1 MNAER
6 KFLLACLIFALVIYA
21 IHTFGLFDLL
31 TDLPHLQTLIRQSGL
46 FGYSLY
52 ILLFIIATLFLLP
65 GSILVIAGGIVFGP
79 LLGTLLSLIAATLA
93 SSCSFLLARWLGRDL
108 LLKYVGHSHTF
119 QAIEKGIARNGIDF
133 LILTRLIPLFPYNI
147 QNYAYGLTTIA
158 FWPYTLIS
166 ALTTLPGIV
175 IYTVMASD
183 LANEGITLRFILQLC
198 LAGLALFILVQLAK
212 LYARHKHVD
221 LSARAAA
228 HLLTQKMKDRT
239 MSQHYSVSWKKG
251 LAALCLLA
259 VAGLSGCDQKENA
272 AAKVEYDGLSNS
284 QPLRVDANNHTV
296 TMLVQI
302 NGRFLTD
309 DTRHGIVFKDGS
321 NGHKSLF
328 MAYATPKAFY
338 EALKEAGGTPGEN
351 MTMDNKETTH
361 VTGSK
366 LDISVNW
373 QGAAKAYSFDEVIVD
388 SNGKKLDMRF
398 GGNLT
403 AAEEKKTGCL
413 VCLDSCPVGIV
424 SNATYTYGAV
434 EKRGEVKF
442 KGNASV
448 LPADNT
454 LATVTFKI
462 TE

>member
-6 KFLLACLIFALVIYA
+6 NFLFACLIFALVIYA
-21 IHTFGLFDLL
+21 IHAFGLFDLL

-52 ILLFIIATLFLLP
+52 ILLFIIAPLFLLP

-93 SSCSFLLARWLGRDL
+93 SSSSFLLARWLGRDL

-221 LSARAAA
+221 LSASRRSPLTHPKNEGKNDVATLFSVMEKRTGCT
-228 HLLTQKMKDRT
+228 LLT
-239 MSQHYSVSWKKG
+239 
-251 LAALCLLA
+251 
-259 VAGLSGCDQKENA
+259 GCCRA
-272 AAKVEYDGLSNS
+272 
-284 QPLRVDANNHTV
+284 
-296 TMLVQI
+296 
-302 NGRFLTD
+302 
-309 DTRHGIVFKDGS
+309 
-321 NGHKSLF
+321 
-328 MAYATPKAFY
+328 
-338 EALKEAGGTPGEN
+338 
-351 MTMDNKETTH
+351 
-361 VTGSK
+361 
-366 LDISVNW
+366 
-373 QGAAKAYSFDEVIVD
+373 
-388 SNGKKLDMRF
+388 
-398 GGNLT
+398 
-403 AAEEKKTGCL
+403 
-413 VCLDSCPVGIV
+413 
-424 SNATYTYGAV
+424 
-434 EKRGEVKF
+434 
-442 KGNASV
+442 
-448 LPADNT
+448 
-454 LATVTFKI
+454 
-462 TE
+462 

>member
-21 IHTFGLFDLL
+21 IHAFGLFDLL

-147 QNYAYGLTTIA
+147 QNYAYGLTTIT

-198 LAGLALFILVQLAK
+198 LAGLALFILIQLAK

-221 LSARAAA
+221 LSASRRSP
-228 HLLTQKMKDRT
+228 LT
-239 MSQHYSVSWKKG
+239 H
-251 LAALCLLA
+251 
-259 VAGLSGCDQKENA
+259 
-272 AAKVEYDGLSNS
+272 
-284 QPLRVDANNHTV
+284 
-296 TMLVQI
+296 
-302 NGRFLTD
+302 
-309 DTRHGIVFKDGS
+309 
-321 NGHKSLF
+321 
-328 MAYATPKAFY
+328 PKN
-338 EALKEAGGTPGEN
+338 EG
-351 MTMDNKETTH
+351 
-361 VTGSK
+361 
-366 LDISVNW
+366 
-373 QGAAKAYSFDEVIVD
+373 
-388 SNGKKLDMRF
+388 
-398 GGNLT
+398 
-403 AAEEKKTGCL
+403 
-413 VCLDSCPVGIV
+413 
-424 SNATYTYGAV
+424 
-434 EKRGEVKF
+434 
-442 KGNASV
+442 
-448 LPADNT
+448 
-454 LATVTFKI
+454 
-462 TE
+462 

>member
-6 KFLLACLIFALVIYA
+6 KFLLACLIFALLIYA
-21 IHTFGLFDLL
+21 IHAFGLFDLL

-147 QNYAYGLTTIA
+147 QNYAYGLTTIT

-221 LSARAAA
+221 LSASRRSP
-228 HLLTQKMKDRT
+228 LT
-239 MSQHYSVSWKKG
+239 H
-251 LAALCLLA
+251 
-259 VAGLSGCDQKENA
+259 
-272 AAKVEYDGLSNS
+272 
-284 QPLRVDANNHTV
+284 
-296 TMLVQI
+296 
-302 NGRFLTD
+302 
-309 DTRHGIVFKDGS
+309 
-321 NGHKSLF
+321 
-328 MAYATPKAFY
+328 PKN
-338 EALKEAGGTPGEN
+338 EG
-351 MTMDNKETTH
+351 
-361 VTGSK
+361 
-366 LDISVNW
+366 
-373 QGAAKAYSFDEVIVD
+373 
-388 SNGKKLDMRF
+388 
-398 GGNLT
+398 
-403 AAEEKKTGCL
+403 
-413 VCLDSCPVGIV
+413 
-424 SNATYTYGAV
+424 
-434 EKRGEVKF
+434 
-442 KGNASV
+442 
-448 LPADNT
+448 
-454 LATVTFKI
+454 
-462 TE
+462 

>member
-6 KFLLACLIFALVIYA
+6 KFLFACLIFALVIYA
-21 IHTFGLFDLL
+21 IHAFGLFELL
-31 TDLPHLQTLIRQSGL
+31 TDLPHLLTLIRQSGL

-147 QNYAYGLTTIA
+147 QNYAYGLTTIT

-221 LSARAAA
+221 LSASRRSP
-228 HLLTQKMKDRT
+228 LT
-239 MSQHYSVSWKKG
+239 H
-251 LAALCLLA
+251 
-259 VAGLSGCDQKENA
+259 
-272 AAKVEYDGLSNS
+272 
-284 QPLRVDANNHTV
+284 
-296 TMLVQI
+296 
-302 NGRFLTD
+302 
-309 DTRHGIVFKDGS
+309 
-321 NGHKSLF
+321 
-328 MAYATPKAFY
+328 PKN
-338 EALKEAGGTPGEN
+338 EG
-351 MTMDNKETTH
+351 
-361 VTGSK
+361 
-366 LDISVNW
+366 
-373 QGAAKAYSFDEVIVD
+373 
-388 SNGKKLDMRF
+388 
-398 GGNLT
+398 
-403 AAEEKKTGCL
+403 
-413 VCLDSCPVGIV
+413 
-424 SNATYTYGAV
+424 
-434 EKRGEVKF
+434 
-442 KGNASV
+442 
-448 LPADNT
+448 
-454 LATVTFKI
+454 
-462 TE
+462 

>member
-6 KFLLACLIFALVIYA
+6 KFLFACLIFALVIYA
-21 IHTFGLFDLL
+21 IHAFGLFDLL
-31 TDLPHLQTLIRQSGL
+31 TDLPHLQTLIRQSGF

-52 ILLFIIATLFLLP
+52 ILLFIIATLLLLP

-108 LLKYVGHSHTF
+108 LLKYVGHSNTF

-221 LSARAAA
+221 LSASRRSP
-228 HLLTQKMKDRT
+228 LTHPKN
-239 MSQHYSVSWKKG
+239 
-251 LAALCLLA
+251 
-259 VAGLSGCDQKENA
+259 E
-272 AAKVEYDGLSNS
+272 
-284 QPLRVDANNHTV
+284 
-296 TMLVQI
+296 
-302 NGRFLTD
+302 
-309 DTRHGIVFKDGS
+309 GS
-321 NGHKSLF
+321 NDVATLF
-328 MAYATPKAFY
+328 
-338 EALKEAGGTPGEN
+338 
-351 MTMDNKETTH
+351 
-361 VTGSK
+361 
-366 LDISVNW
+366 SV
-373 QGAAKAYSFDEVIVD
+373 
-388 SNGKKLDMRF
+388 M
-398 GGNLT
+398 
-403 AAEEKKTGCL
+403 EKRTGC
-413 VCLDSCPVGIV
+413 
-424 SNATYTYGAV
+424 
-434 EKRGEVKF
+434 
-442 KGNASV
+442 
-448 LPADNT
+448 T
-454 LATVTFKI
+454 LFTGCCWA
-462 TE
+462 

>member
-6 KFLLACLIFALVIYA
+6 NFLFACLIFALVIYA
-21 IHTFGLFDLL
+21 IHAFGLFDLL

-93 SSCSFLLARWLGRDL
+93 SSSSFLLARWLGRDL
-108 LLKYVGHSHTF
+108 LRKYVGHSHTF

-183 LANEGITLRFILQLC
+183 LASEGITLRFILQLC

-221 LSARAAA
+221 LSASRRSP
-228 HLLTQKMKDRT
+228 LT
-239 MSQHYSVSWKKG
+239 H
-251 LAALCLLA
+251 
-259 VAGLSGCDQKENA
+259 
-272 AAKVEYDGLSNS
+272 
-284 QPLRVDANNHTV
+284 
-296 TMLVQI
+296 
-302 NGRFLTD
+302 
-309 DTRHGIVFKDGS
+309 
-321 NGHKSLF
+321 
-328 MAYATPKAFY
+328 PKN
-338 EALKEAGGTPGEN
+338 EG
-351 MTMDNKETTH
+351 
-361 VTGSK
+361 
-366 LDISVNW
+366 
-373 QGAAKAYSFDEVIVD
+373 
-388 SNGKKLDMRF
+388 
-398 GGNLT
+398 
-403 AAEEKKTGCL
+403 
-413 VCLDSCPVGIV
+413 
-424 SNATYTYGAV
+424 
-434 EKRGEVKF
+434 
-442 KGNASV
+442 
-448 LPADNT
+448 
-454 LATVTFKI
+454 
-462 TE
+462 

>member
-6 KFLLACLIFALVIYA
+6 KFLFACLIFALVIYA
-21 IHTFGLFDLL
+21 FGLFELL
-31 TDLPHLQTLIRQSGL
+31 TDLPHLLTLIRQSGL

-221 LSARAAA
+221 LSASRRSP
-228 HLLTQKMKDRT
+228 LT
-239 MSQHYSVSWKKG
+239 H
-251 LAALCLLA
+251 
-259 VAGLSGCDQKENA
+259 
-272 AAKVEYDGLSNS
+272 
-284 QPLRVDANNHTV
+284 
-296 TMLVQI
+296 
-302 NGRFLTD
+302 
-309 DTRHGIVFKDGS
+309 
-321 NGHKSLF
+321 
-328 MAYATPKAFY
+328 PKN
-338 EALKEAGGTPGEN
+338 EG
-351 MTMDNKETTH
+351 
-361 VTGSK
+361 
-366 LDISVNW
+366 
-373 QGAAKAYSFDEVIVD
+373 
-388 SNGKKLDMRF
+388 
-398 GGNLT
+398 
-403 AAEEKKTGCL
+403 
-413 VCLDSCPVGIV
+413 
-424 SNATYTYGAV
+424 
-434 EKRGEVKF
+434 
-442 KGNASV
+442 
-448 LPADNT
+448 
-454 LATVTFKI
+454 
-462 TE
+462 

>member
-6 KFLLACLIFALVIYA
+6 NFLFACLIFALVIYA
-21 IHTFGLFDLL
+21 IHAFGLFDLL

-212 LYARHKHVD
+212 FYARHKHVD
-221 LSARAAA
+221 LSASRRSP
-228 HLLTQKMKDRT
+228 LT
-239 MSQHYSVSWKKG
+239 H
-251 LAALCLLA
+251 
-259 VAGLSGCDQKENA
+259 
-272 AAKVEYDGLSNS
+272 
-284 QPLRVDANNHTV
+284 
-296 TMLVQI
+296 
-302 NGRFLTD
+302 
-309 DTRHGIVFKDGS
+309 
-321 NGHKSLF
+321 
-328 MAYATPKAFY
+328 PKN
-338 EALKEAGGTPGEN
+338 EG
-351 MTMDNKETTH
+351 
-361 VTGSK
+361 
-366 LDISVNW
+366 
-373 QGAAKAYSFDEVIVD
+373 
-388 SNGKKLDMRF
+388 
-398 GGNLT
+398 
-403 AAEEKKTGCL
+403 
-413 VCLDSCPVGIV
+413 
-424 SNATYTYGAV
+424 
-434 EKRGEVKF
+434 
-442 KGNASV
+442 
-448 LPADNT
+448 
-454 LATVTFKI
+454 
-462 TE
+462 

>member
-21 IHTFGLFDLL
+21 IHAFGLFDLL

-93 SSCSFLLARWLGRDL
+93 SLCSFLLARWLGRDL

-221 LSARAAA
+221 LSASRRSPLS
-228 HLLTQKMKDRT
+228 HPKN
-239 MSQHYSVSWKKG
+239 KG
-251 LAALCLLA
+251 
-259 VAGLSGCDQKENA
+259 
-272 AAKVEYDGLSNS
+272 
-284 QPLRVDANNHTV
+284 
-296 TMLVQI
+296 
-302 NGRFLTD
+302 
-309 DTRHGIVFKDGS
+309 
-321 NGHKSLF
+321 
-328 MAYATPKAFY
+328 
-338 EALKEAGGTPGEN
+338 
-351 MTMDNKETTH
+351 
-361 VTGSK
+361 
-366 LDISVNW
+366 
-373 QGAAKAYSFDEVIVD
+373 
-388 SNGKKLDMRF
+388 
-398 GGNLT
+398 
-403 AAEEKKTGCL
+403 
-413 VCLDSCPVGIV
+413 
-424 SNATYTYGAV
+424 
-434 EKRGEVKF
+434 
-442 KGNASV
+442 
-448 LPADNT
+448 
-454 LATVTFKI
+454 
-462 TE
+462 

>member
-6 KFLLACLIFALVIYA
+6 NFLFACLIFALVIYA
-21 IHTFGLFDLL
+21 IHAFGLFDLL

-108 LLKYVGHSHTF
+108 LLKYVGHSNTF

-221 LSARAAA
+221 LSASRRSP
-228 HLLTQKMKDRT
+228 LT
-239 MSQHYSVSWKKG
+239 H
-251 LAALCLLA
+251 
-259 VAGLSGCDQKENA
+259 
-272 AAKVEYDGLSNS
+272 
-284 QPLRVDANNHTV
+284 
-296 TMLVQI
+296 
-302 NGRFLTD
+302 
-309 DTRHGIVFKDGS
+309 
-321 NGHKSLF
+321 
-328 MAYATPKAFY
+328 PK
-338 EALKEAGGTPGEN
+338 N
-351 MTMDNKETTH
+351 
-361 VTGSK
+361 
-366 LDISVNW
+366 
-373 QGAAKAYSFDEVIVD
+373 
-388 SNGKKLDMRF
+388 
-398 GGNLT
+398 
-403 AAEEKKTGCL
+403 
-413 VCLDSCPVGIV
+413 VG
-424 SNATYTYGAV
+424 
-434 EKRGEVKF
+434 
-442 KGNASV
+442 
-448 LPADNT
+448 
-454 LATVTFKI
+454 
-462 TE
+462 

>member
-21 IHTFGLFDLL
+21 IHAFGLFDLL

-93 SSCSFLLARWLGRDL
+93 SSSSFLLARWLGRDL

-147 QNYAYGLTTIA
+147 QNYAYGLTTIT

-221 LSARAAA
+221 LSASRRSP
-228 HLLTQKMKDRT
+228 LT
-239 MSQHYSVSWKKG
+239 H
-251 LAALCLLA
+251 
-259 VAGLSGCDQKENA
+259 
-272 AAKVEYDGLSNS
+272 
-284 QPLRVDANNHTV
+284 
-296 TMLVQI
+296 
-302 NGRFLTD
+302 
-309 DTRHGIVFKDGS
+309 
-321 NGHKSLF
+321 
-328 MAYATPKAFY
+328 PKN
-338 EALKEAGGTPGEN
+338 EG
-351 MTMDNKETTH
+351 
-361 VTGSK
+361 
-366 LDISVNW
+366 
-373 QGAAKAYSFDEVIVD
+373 
-388 SNGKKLDMRF
+388 
-398 GGNLT
+398 
-403 AAEEKKTGCL
+403 
-413 VCLDSCPVGIV
+413 
-424 SNATYTYGAV
+424 
-434 EKRGEVKF
+434 
-442 KGNASV
+442 
-448 LPADNT
+448 
-454 LATVTFKI
+454 
-462 TE
+462 

>member
-21 IHTFGLFDLL
+21 IHAFGLFDLL

-221 LSARAAA
+221 LSASRRSPLSHPKNEGQNDVATLFSVMEKRTGCT
-228 HLLTQKMKDRT
+228 LLT
-239 MSQHYSVSWKKG
+239 
-251 LAALCLLA
+251 
-259 VAGLSGCDQKENA
+259 GCCWA
-272 AAKVEYDGLSNS
+272 
-284 QPLRVDANNHTV
+284 
-296 TMLVQI
+296 
-302 NGRFLTD
+302 
-309 DTRHGIVFKDGS
+309 
-321 NGHKSLF
+321 
-328 MAYATPKAFY
+328 
-338 EALKEAGGTPGEN
+338 
-351 MTMDNKETTH
+351 
-361 VTGSK
+361 
-366 LDISVNW
+366 
-373 QGAAKAYSFDEVIVD
+373 
-388 SNGKKLDMRF
+388 
-398 GGNLT
+398 
-403 AAEEKKTGCL
+403 
-413 VCLDSCPVGIV
+413 
-424 SNATYTYGAV
+424 
-434 EKRGEVKF
+434 
-442 KGNASV
+442 
-448 LPADNT
+448 
-454 LATVTFKI
+454 
-462 TE
+462 

>member
-6 KFLLACLIFALVIYA
+6 NFLFACLILRWSFTLSTLSVYSICSPIY
-21 IHTFGLFDLL
+21 
-31 TDLPHLQTLIRQSGL
+31 PHLQTLIRQSGL

-93 SSCSFLLARWLGRDL
+93 SSSSFLLARWLGRDL

-221 LSARAAA
+221 LSASRRSP
-228 HLLTQKMKDRT
+228 LT
-239 MSQHYSVSWKKG
+239 H
-251 LAALCLLA
+251 
-259 VAGLSGCDQKENA
+259 
-272 AAKVEYDGLSNS
+272 
-284 QPLRVDANNHTV
+284 
-296 TMLVQI
+296 
-302 NGRFLTD
+302 
-309 DTRHGIVFKDGS
+309 
-321 NGHKSLF
+321 
-328 MAYATPKAFY
+328 PKN
-338 EALKEAGGTPGEN
+338 EG
-351 MTMDNKETTH
+351 
-361 VTGSK
+361 
-366 LDISVNW
+366 
-373 QGAAKAYSFDEVIVD
+373 
-388 SNGKKLDMRF
+388 
-398 GGNLT
+398 
-403 AAEEKKTGCL
+403 
-413 VCLDSCPVGIV
+413 
-424 SNATYTYGAV
+424 
-434 EKRGEVKF
+434 
-442 KGNASV
+442 
-448 LPADNT
+448 
-454 LATVTFKI
+454 
-462 TE
+462 

>member
-147 QNYAYGLTTIA
+147 QNYAYGLTTIT

-183 LANEGITLRFILQLC
+183 LANEGIKLRFILQLC

-221 LSARAAA
+221 LSASRRSP
-228 HLLTQKMKDRT
+228 LT
-239 MSQHYSVSWKKG
+239 H
-251 LAALCLLA
+251 
-259 VAGLSGCDQKENA
+259 
-272 AAKVEYDGLSNS
+272 
-284 QPLRVDANNHTV
+284 
-296 TMLVQI
+296 
-302 NGRFLTD
+302 
-309 DTRHGIVFKDGS
+309 
-321 NGHKSLF
+321 
-328 MAYATPKAFY
+328 PKN
-338 EALKEAGGTPGEN
+338 EG
-351 MTMDNKETTH
+351 
-361 VTGSK
+361 
-366 LDISVNW
+366 
-373 QGAAKAYSFDEVIVD
+373 
-388 SNGKKLDMRF
+388 
-398 GGNLT
+398 
-403 AAEEKKTGCL
+403 
-413 VCLDSCPVGIV
+413 
-424 SNATYTYGAV
+424 
-434 EKRGEVKF
+434 
-442 KGNASV
+442 
-448 LPADNT
+448 
-454 LATVTFKI
+454 
-462 TE
+462 

>member
-21 IHTFGLFDLL
+21 IHAFGLFDLL

-52 ILLFIIATLFLLP
+52 ILLFIIATLLLLP

-108 LLKYVGHSHTF
+108 LLKYVGHSNTF

-147 QNYAYGLTTIA
+147 QNYAYGLTTIT

-221 LSARAAA
+221 LSASRRSP
-228 HLLTQKMKDRT
+228 LT
-239 MSQHYSVSWKKG
+239 H
-251 LAALCLLA
+251 
-259 VAGLSGCDQKENA
+259 
-272 AAKVEYDGLSNS
+272 
-284 QPLRVDANNHTV
+284 
-296 TMLVQI
+296 
-302 NGRFLTD
+302 
-309 DTRHGIVFKDGS
+309 
-321 NGHKSLF
+321 
-328 MAYATPKAFY
+328 PKN
-338 EALKEAGGTPGEN
+338 EG
-351 MTMDNKETTH
+351 
-361 VTGSK
+361 
-366 LDISVNW
+366 
-373 QGAAKAYSFDEVIVD
+373 
-388 SNGKKLDMRF
+388 
-398 GGNLT
+398 
-403 AAEEKKTGCL
+403 
-413 VCLDSCPVGIV
+413 
-424 SNATYTYGAV
+424 
-434 EKRGEVKF
+434 
-442 KGNASV
+442 
-448 LPADNT
+448 
-454 LATVTFKI
+454 
-462 TE
+462 

>member
-6 KFLLACLIFALVIYA
+6 NFLFACLIFALVIYA
-21 IHTFGLFDLL
+21 IHAFGLFDLL

-93 SSCSFLLARWLGRDL
+93 SSCSFLLARWLGCDL

-166 ALTTLPGIV
+166 ALTTLPSIV

-221 LSARAAA
+221 LSASRRSP
-228 HLLTQKMKDRT
+228 LT
-239 MSQHYSVSWKKG
+239 H
-251 LAALCLLA
+251 
-259 VAGLSGCDQKENA
+259 
-272 AAKVEYDGLSNS
+272 
-284 QPLRVDANNHTV
+284 
-296 TMLVQI
+296 
-302 NGRFLTD
+302 
-309 DTRHGIVFKDGS
+309 
-321 NGHKSLF
+321 
-328 MAYATPKAFY
+328 PKN
-338 EALKEAGGTPGEN
+338 EG
-351 MTMDNKETTH
+351 
-361 VTGSK
+361 
-366 LDISVNW
+366 
-373 QGAAKAYSFDEVIVD
+373 
-388 SNGKKLDMRF
+388 
-398 GGNLT
+398 
-403 AAEEKKTGCL
+403 
-413 VCLDSCPVGIV
+413 
-424 SNATYTYGAV
+424 
-434 EKRGEVKF
+434 
-442 KGNASV
+442 
-448 LPADNT
+448 
-454 LATVTFKI
+454 
-462 TE
+462 